1 MRHLRGQHAARSVR
15 RGQRGMTL
23 LEIMIVVA
31 ILGMLASVIVV
42 AVMNQFDNAKIKTT
56 EIKIKSGG
64 QALLQ
69 YNVHYG
75 EYPKSLEQ
83 LVNPPDGGKAFLKE
97 KGVPKDA
104 WKQPFLYY
112 YPSKDKNAGPFQV
125 ISKGPDR
132 QEGTDDD
139 LPAKKKK

>member
-1 MRHLRGQHAARSVR
+1 MRHLRHRTARSR
-15 RGQRGMTL
+15 RGQLGMTL

-42 AVMNQFDNAKIKTT
+42 AVMNQFDNAKVKTT
-56 EIKIKSGG
+56 NIKIKSVG

-83 LVNPPDGGKAFLKE
+83 LINPPDGGKAFLVE

-104 WKQPFLYY
+104 WNHPFLYY
-112 YPSKDKNAGPFQV
+112 YPSKDKSAGPFQV
-125 ISKGPDR
+125 ISKGPDG

-139 LPAKKKK
+139 LPSKKKK